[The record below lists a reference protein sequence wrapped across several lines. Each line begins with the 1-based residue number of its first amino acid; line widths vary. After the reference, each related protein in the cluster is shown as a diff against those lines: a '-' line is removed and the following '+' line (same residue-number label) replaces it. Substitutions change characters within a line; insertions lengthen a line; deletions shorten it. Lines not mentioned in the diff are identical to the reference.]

1 MGRHHTNPPN
11 PGTHPPN
18 GEHRHKGGPGTASPT
33 HRTRGQQG
41 GTGNQT
47 PPTPAGP
54 TNTGQTTATKKGRRG
69 RMEEPQ
75 PLYEPRPTHPPPN
88 HTAGQD
94 TPTHDGPTKGGG
106 GRHNL
111 VVVTA
116 PGKRP
121 ATFRTWKLSP
131 AAPMVLHP
139 RGCGRVGNRHNTP
152 PRGAAHTS
160 AAPPHTPTHTR
171 ARQTSTRARPHNN
184 AGTQH
189 ATTRTR
195 AHARQHAREHAT
207 TRTRGHARDHA
218 RNTAHT
224 RARTS
229 THTQRREEHR
239 NTTTRRRAPGRPIAP
254 ALLPA

>member
-11 PGTHPPN
+11 PGTHPQTVSAPPQ
-18 GEHRHKGGPGTASPT
+18 GRARDPQP
-33 HRTRGQQG
+33 RTTNRGQQGG

-54 TNTGQTTATKKGRRG
+54 TNTGQDTATRG
-69 RMEEPQ
+69 GTKEPQ

-88 HTAGQD
+88 PPHGGPGRHTAARSTRTTAGQQ
-94 TPTHDGPTKGGG
+94 KGGD

-152 PRGAAHTS
+152 PRGGPAHQCE
-160 AAPPHTPTHTR
+160 APPHTPTRATTREHARNHTHTR
-171 ARQTSTRARPHNN
+171 APPAR
-184 AGTQH
+184 TQH
-189 ATTRTR
+189 RPRQHASAKPAHSTRTR
-195 AHARQHAREHAT
+195 
-207 TRTRGHARDHA
+207 DDA
-218 RNTAHT
+218 RNTAHPPAT
-224 RARTS
+224 QPHKTS
-229 THTQRREEHR
+229 F
-239 NTTTRRRAPGRPIAP
+239 P
-254 ALLPA
+254 AHGG